1 MKKFRF
7 FTMAAMV
14 ISLLVSSVVCY
25 AATSFT
31 DIKSINWAYSYV
43 NKLVEKGGIKGYPD
57 GSFKPNNTITNA
69 EFIKIVI
76 GCSIQKD
83 IAKTD
88 THWAS
93 GYMQTALDK
102 SILADGMLTREQWDK
117 PITREFVAYIV
128 TRTAERIYEED
139 IFTGNVNEMNEKVIK
154 QIKDYNDIG
163 GFFKDYVVSAY
174 DKYLIAGYPDG
185 TFGGQK
191 TITRAEASAIILRL
205 IDKTYRV
212 TPTTEKKISDLISN
226 KEFMEDLANIDT
238 YEYDETVGEYDVQIV
253 ENNGYK
259 FLKVTNLYSIGLIKD
274 GKIIERFYTMPSNLD
289 GTVRAWEPKT
299 DMTTVEYII
308 SYDPGTEKVTVIPNP
323 LHN

>member
-1 MKKFRF
+1 MKKLRF
-7 FTMAAMV
+7 FTMAAVV

-31 DIKSINWAYSYV
+31 DIKTTNWAYSYV

-57 GSFKPNNTITNA
+57 GSFKSNNTITNA

-76 GCSIQKD
+76 GCTIQKD

-88 THWAS
+88 KHWAS

-117 PITREFVAYIV
+117 PITREFAAYIV
-128 TRTAERIYEED
+128 TRAAERIYEED
-139 IFTGNVNEMNEKVIK
+139 MFSSNNNEMNENVIK

-163 GFFKDYVVSAY
+163 GFFKDYVVAAY
-174 DKYLIAGYPDG
+174 DKYLITGYPDG

-212 TPTTEKKISDLISN
+212 TPVAEKKISELVSN
-226 KEFMEDLANIDT
+226 KDFMEDLANIDT

-253 ENNGYK
+253 ENNGSK
-259 FLKVTNLYSIGLIKD
+259 ILKVTNLYSIGLVKD
-274 GKIIERFYTMPSNLD
+274 GKIIERFYTLPSSAD
-289 GTVRAWEPKT
+289 GTVRAWPPKT
-299 DMTTVEYII
+299 DMTTVDYII
-308 SYDPGTEKVTVIPNP
+308 SYEPGTKKVTVIPNP
-323 LHN
+323 LHK